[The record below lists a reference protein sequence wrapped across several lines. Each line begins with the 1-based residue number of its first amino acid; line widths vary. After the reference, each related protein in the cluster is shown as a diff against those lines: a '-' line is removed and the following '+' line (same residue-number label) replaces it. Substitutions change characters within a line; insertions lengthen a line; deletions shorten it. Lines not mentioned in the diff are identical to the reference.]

1 MAYKH
6 ENPKVYE
13 TFLRV
18 TMLEEGGA
26 LIEDVTYGMVHE
38 GNLAYYDVK
47 YYERELA
54 SYEKIKGNTH
64 TYYVYGCEV
73 DLAKKIAILY
83 HAKHGSLPRVDFR
96 D

>member
-13 TFLRV
+13 TFIRV
-18 TMLEEGGA
+18 TMLDDGGA

-38 GNLAYYDVK
+38 GNLHFYDVQF
-47 YYERELA
+47 YERELA
-54 SYEKIKGNTH
+54 SYHEIKGKHH
-64 TYYVYGCEV
+64 TYFVYGCEP

-83 HAKHGSLPRVDFR
+83 HAKRGKLPIVDFS
-96 D
+96 